1 MKKQIVNFLT
11 SPLLVIFIL
20 VIALFCQILSVKT
33 SEIIERNFQEQKIEK
48 PQKTQVIEILRGA
61 KWIPMTAKVVGG
73 YFC

>member
-20 VIALFCQILSVKT
+20 VIALFFQILSIKT

-48 PQKTQVIEILRGA
+48 PQKTQVIEILRGE
-61 KWIPMTAKVVGG
+61 K
-73 YFC
+73 